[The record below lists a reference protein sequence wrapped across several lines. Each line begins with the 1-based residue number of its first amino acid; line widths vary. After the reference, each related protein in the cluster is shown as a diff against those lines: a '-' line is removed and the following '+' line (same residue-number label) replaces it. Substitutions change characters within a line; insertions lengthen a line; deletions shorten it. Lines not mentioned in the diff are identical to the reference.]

1 MGFSSINDQFTE
13 ITVNGKSLTLP
24 FQRTIVTGAT
34 SAAGRF
40 HECFTGAG
48 SGGAHAWTGA
58 AGSAQTTSRT
68 NLGALPF
75 NLDVSTDTRHLLSL
89 TLNCS
94 AATAVPA
101 YAMMVDVL
109 GYHPACIVS
118 TGAGSTISAM
128 TLPTRSS
135 SNADVQVA
143 AIVQTAIGA
152 ATPTITVTY
161 TNSAGVGSRTGT
173 ITFSANSL
181 PVGAVCS
188 GGIAGQLGGPMMALQ
203 AGDTGVQSI
212 QSYTTASGT
221 TGTVSLVYFRQI
233 AVIPLVA
240 VNTAGEREF
249 TFQMPGM
256 PRLYDGSCLTFF
268 IQVGGALVVNQQI
281 HGSYTVAW
289 G

>member
-1 MGFSSINDQFTE
+1 MGFSSINDQFSE
-13 ITVNGKSLTLP
+13 ITVAGKSITLP

-34 SAAGRF
+34 SVAGRF
-40 HECFTGAG
+40 HECFTGVG
-48 SGGAHAWTGA
+48 SGGAHVWTGA
-58 AGSAQTTSRT
+58 AGSAQTVTRT

-75 NLDVSTDTRHLLSL
+75 NLDVEADTRHLLSM

-118 TGAGSTISAM
+118 TGAGSTISAIS
-128 TLPTRSS
+128 LPARSS
-135 SNADVQVA
+135 SNSDVQVA

-152 ATPTITVTY
+152 ATPTTTVTY
-161 TNSAGVGSRTGT
+161 TNSAGTAGRTGT

-181 PVGAVCS
+181 PVGVVCG

-221 TGTVSLVYFRQI
+221 TGTVALVYFRQI

-268 IQVGGALVVNQQI
+268 VQVGGALVANQQI
-281 HGSYTVAW
+281 HGSYTMAW